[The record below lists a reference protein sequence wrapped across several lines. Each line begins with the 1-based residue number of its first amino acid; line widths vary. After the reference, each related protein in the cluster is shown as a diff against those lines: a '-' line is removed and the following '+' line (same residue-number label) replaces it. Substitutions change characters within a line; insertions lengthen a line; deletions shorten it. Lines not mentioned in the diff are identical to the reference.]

1 MQRSQRRALNTKRQS
16 VSRGVNNT
24 QTENKAGLE
33 PGGDSEMQH
42 AAVTV
47 NLISSKRINSDGEM
61 EDIGEDIEGEQ
72 REEAGDEENDVQGH
86 SDEESLG
93 FLTES
98 SSEISEE
105 PILLPNILIPCS
117 KCGDV
122 INICRLAGH
131 RNLHSALQVLKY
143 SQDQRPKN
151 LNALVRRRKI
161 LIKQQ
166 QDASS
171 RNIQDPFGD
180 KHLHKLNTAFEVL
193 RSELQGNKE
202 VRTLGDQNI
211 EGLSGVSI
219 YFILTLSGSRKSF

>member
-1 MQRSQRRALNTKRQS
+1 MQQSQRRALKTKRPS

-24 QTENKAGLE
+24 EPENKKGLE
-33 PGGDSEMQH
+33 PGGESDMQH
-42 AAVTV
+42 AAITV
-47 NLISSKRINSDGEM
+47 NLISSKRVNSDEEM

-72 REEAGDEENDVQGH
+72 REAERGEEKDEQEH
-86 SDEESLG
+86 SDVETLD

-98 SSEISEE
+98 SSGVSEE
-105 PILLPNILIPCS
+105 PILLPKILIPCS

-122 INICRLAGH
+122 INICRLPGH

-193 RSELQGNKE
+193 RSELQGNME

-211 EGLSGVSI
+211 EGLSGISV